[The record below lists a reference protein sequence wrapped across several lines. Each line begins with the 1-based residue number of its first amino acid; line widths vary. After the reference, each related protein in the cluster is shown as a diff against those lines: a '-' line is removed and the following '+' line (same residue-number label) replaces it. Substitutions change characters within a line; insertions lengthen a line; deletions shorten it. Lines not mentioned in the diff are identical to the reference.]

1 MRVDLETLINE
12 YNKEA
17 KMALTKTTEIGKIE
31 VVSAYKHVQ
40 VRTDTVIKED
50 GTEISRSF
58 HRHVLDPGT
67 VDESNNLVDRDISG
81 EDATVQSIC
90 NTVWTQAIKDAWK
103 DKCITDKEG

>member
-1 MRVDLETLINE
+1 
-12 YNKEA
+12 
-17 KMALTKTTEIGKIE
+17 MAITKTTEIGKIE

-50 GTEISRSF
+50 GEQLSRSF

-67 VDESNNLVDRDISG
+67 LDGGDNLVDRDISG
-81 EDATVQSIC
+81 EDAQVQEIC

-103 DKCITDKEG
+103 AKLIADKG